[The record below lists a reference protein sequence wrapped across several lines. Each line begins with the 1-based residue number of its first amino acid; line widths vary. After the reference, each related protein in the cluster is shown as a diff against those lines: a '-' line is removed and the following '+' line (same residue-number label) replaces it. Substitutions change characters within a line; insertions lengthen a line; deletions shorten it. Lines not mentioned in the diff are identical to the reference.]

1 MECKLDQHFDRGDQ
15 SDSRDDCMGRIG
27 PLRRILGRARVRS
40 RSAGGLQSA
49 EPLCVGA
56 LVAALVT
63 TLALW
68 AYYRYAVP
76 ELRELLDWKF
86 MRLL

>member
-1 MECKLDQHFDRGDQ
+1 MAGRVQRGA
-15 SDSRDDCMGRIG
+15 CN
-27 PLRRILGRARVRS
+27 PLNRYV
-40 RSAGGLQSA
+40 
-49 EPLCVGA
+49 VGA